1 MTGSPI
7 ITNEEREFEKEKK
20 KKPRALWMNQDE
32 ISRRTLA
39 NIKTQITYK
48 SQTENTLDIKKK
60 STHHC

>member
-1 MTGSPI
+1 
-7 ITNEEREFEKEKK
+7 
-20 KKPRALWMNQDE
+20 MNQDE